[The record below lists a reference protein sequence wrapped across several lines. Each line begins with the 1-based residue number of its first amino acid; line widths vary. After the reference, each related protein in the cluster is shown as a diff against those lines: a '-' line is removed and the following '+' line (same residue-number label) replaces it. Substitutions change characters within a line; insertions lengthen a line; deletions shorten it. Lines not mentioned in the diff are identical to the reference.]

1 MPELLFDH
9 PTHTYTL
16 GGKRLPSVTQIL
28 EGVGLVDTT
37 WFTEEAKARGNYI
50 HQATALFDRGV
61 AMPGLRDDMAGYV
74 AAWAKFREDTGFE
87 PWEIE
92 EPHHSPTYWYA
103 GTPDR
108 FGKFAKEAFCEG
120 WVVPDIKTGEPL
132 PCHPLQ
138 TAAYRRFNT
147 APLIKRCSVYLR
159 ANGKYKV
166 KYHTDVQDWDMFV
179 SALNVYN
186 WKERHNVK

>member
-16 GGKRLPSVTQIL
+16 DGKRLPSVTQVL

-50 HQATALFDRGV
+50 HQATALFDKGV
-61 AMPGLRDDMAGYV
+61 ATPGLRDDMAGYV
-74 AAWAKFREDTGFE
+74 AAWAKFREDTGFI
-87 PWEIE
+87 PDPDAIE
-92 EPHHSPTYWYA
+92 VPCYDKTWWYA

-108 FGKFAKEAFCEG
+108 FGGYSCRPGALI
-120 WVVPDIKTGEPL
+120 PDIKTGEPL

-138 TAAYRRFNT
+138 TAAYRLFWRT
-147 APLIKRCSVYLR
+147 PLVDRCSVYLR

-186 WKERHNVK
+186 WKERHSVK